1 MKRIMRPHCPYQQAG
16 RSLAP
21 PVTTAADN
29 PRTCRTQCPRSP
41 HTSSSAAC
49 GRNQVEGFAWP
60 RAVSVQLSALSLAF
74 SVQLLN
80 QHREHAFDIS
90 SIARTIPKSRAP
102 RSAGSFADSMLIAS
116 SPRFREPA
124 SGGLLLT
131 AAALWVLRSI
141 FESSISHEP
150 IPGLPYDL
158 ELLLC
163 NMQRSHGERVYPL
176 AALQHVRFFVMARA
190 NVQVL

>member
-1 MKRIMRPHCPYQQAG
+1 MILPKPGATWSASPLPKRM
-16 RSLAP
+16 P
-21 PVTTAADN
+21 PVADAPVSTHLHGTTPSYSSPSSMATTAGEA
-29 PRTCRTQCPRSP
+29 
-41 HTSSSAAC
+41 SAIAI
-49 GRNQVEGFAWP
+49 FALG
-60 RAVSVQLSALSLAF
+60 S
-74 SVQLLN
+74 
-80 QHREHAFDIS
+80 HRPIIS

-102 RSAGSFADSMLIAS
+102 SSAGSFADSMLIAS